1 MRELIVGEKKLF
13 KRIIILATAILVFS
27 VFSVSA
33 EQLSKIGIV
42 NFSRIV
48 EDYFAESSAW
58 REIDAMREKYNT
70 GRDEILDDINDL
82 KMEKLEAQNNNDSTK
97 ALKLDNEIYKKQ
109 EYLKEF
115 HSVWQNRINSKIQGV
130 SQSSTFTAEILDAIT
145 YIAESEGYSMIMRT
159 QDPDI
164 LWYNHE
170 IDVTDKV
177 LERLRW
183 QAARETN

>member
-1 MRELIVGEKKLF
+1 MYRKIAVLLLIIAIPLF
-13 KRIIILATAILVFS
+13 SL
-27 VFSVSA
+27 SA
-33 EQLSKIGIV
+33 EQLSKIGVV

-58 REIDAMREKYNT
+58 REIDSMREKYND
-70 GRDEILDDINDL
+70 GRDDILEEINDL
-82 KMEKLEAQNNNDSTK
+82 KLEKLQAENDNDEIK
-97 ALKLDNEIYKKQ
+97 ALKLDDEIYNRQ

-130 SQSSTFTAEILDAIT
+130 YQSSTFTAEILDAIT

-164 LWYNHE
+164 LWYNNE
-170 IDVTDKV
+170 IDVTDLI

-183 QAARETN
+183 QAARETGN

>member
-1 MRELIVGEKKLF
+1 MKKKIFLIL
-13 KRIIILATAILVFS
+13 IILTAFTFGL
-27 VFSVSA
+27 SA

-58 REIDAMREKYNT
+58 REIDSMREKYND
-70 GRDEILDDINDL
+70 GKDEIIDEINDL
-82 KMEKLEAQNNNDSTK
+82 KMEKLQAENDN
-97 ALKLDNEIYKKQ
+97 NEIKILRLEDEIYTKQ

-115 HSVWQNRINSKIQGV
+115 HSIWQNRINDKIQGV
-130 SQSSTFTAEILDAIT
+130 YQSSTFTAEILDAIS
-145 YIAESEGYSMIMRT
+145 YVAESEGFSMIMRT
-159 QDPDI
+159 QDPNI

-170 IDVTDKV
+170 IDVTDLV
-177 LERLRW
+177 LDRLRW

>member
-1 MRELIVGEKKLF
+1 MF
-13 KRIIILATAILVFS
+13 KRIFLLTLIITVS
-27 VFSVSA
+27 VFSLSA

-58 REIDAMREKYNT
+58 REIDAMREKYNE
-70 GRDEILDDINDL
+70 GRDEILEEINEL
-82 KMEKLEAQNNNDSTK
+82 KMKKLQADNNDDKIKS
-97 ALKLDNEIYKKQ
+97 LKLDDEIYKKQ

-115 HSVWQNRINSKIQGV
+115 HSVWQNRINNKTQGV
-130 SQSSTFTAEILDAIT
+130 YKSSTFTAEILDAIQ

-159 QDPDI
+159 QDPNI

-170 IDVTDKV
+170 IDVTELV

-183 QAARETN
+183 QAARESN

>member
-1 MRELIVGEKKLF
+1 MT
-13 KRIIILATAILVFS
+13 KRILIISLILILSAFS
-27 VFSVSA
+27 LSA

-48 EDYFAESSAW
+48 DDYFAESSAW
-58 REIDAMREKYNT
+58 REVDSMREKYNE
-70 GRDEILDDINDL
+70 GKDEILDEINEL
-82 KMEKLEAQNNNDSTK
+82 KMEKLQAENDNDDIK
-97 ALKLDNEIYKKQ
+97 ALRLDDQIYNRQ

-115 HSVWQNRINSKIQGV
+115 HSIWQTRINNKIQGIY
-130 SQSSTFTAEILDAIT
+130 QSSTFTAEILDAIT
-145 YIAESEGYSMIMRT
+145 YVAESEGYSMIMRT

-170 IDVTDKV
+170 IDVTDIV

-183 QAARETN
+183 QAARETSN

>member
-1 MRELIVGEKKLF
+1 MFKKTLLVFILIV
-13 KRIIILATAILVFS
+13 VS
-27 VFSVSA
+27 VFGLSA

-58 REIDAMREKYNT
+58 REIDVMRDKYNE
-70 GRDEILDDINDL
+70 GKDEILDVINDL
-82 KMEKLEAQNNNDSTK
+82 KMDKLEAENNGDELQI
-97 ALKLDNEIYKKQ
+97 LKIDDEIYNKQ

-115 HSVWQNRINSKIQGV
+115 HSIWQNRINNKVQGV
-130 SQSSTFTAEILDAIT
+130 YQSSTFTAEILDAID
-145 YIAESEGYSMIMRT
+145 YIAENEGYSLIMRT

-164 LWYNHE
+164 LWYNQE
-170 IDVTDKV
+170 IDVTELV

-183 QAARETN
+183 QAARESN

>member
-1 MRELIVGEKKLF
+1 MYKKTFLVLILIAV
-13 KRIIILATAILVFS
+13 S
-27 VFSVSA
+27 VFGLSA

-58 REIDAMREKYNT
+58 REIDVMREKYNE
-70 GRDEILDDINDL
+70 GKDEILDEINDR
-82 KMEKLEAQNNNDSTK
+82 KMEKLEAENNGDEL
-97 ALKLDNEIYKKQ
+97 AILKIDDEIYNKQ

-115 HSVWQNRINSKIQGV
+115 HSIWQNRINSKVQGV
-130 SQSSTFTAEILDAIT
+130 YQSSTFTAEILDAID
-145 YIAESEGYSMIMRT
+145 YIAENEGYSLIMRT

-170 IDVTDKV
+170 IDVTELV

-183 QAARETN
+183 QAARESN

>member
-1 MRELIVGEKKLF
+1 MY
-13 KRIIILATAILVFS
+13 KRILIISLILILSAFS
-27 VFSVSA
+27 LSA

-48 EDYFAESSAW
+48 DDYFAESSAW
-58 REIDAMREKYNT
+58 REVDSMREKYNE
-70 GRDEILDDINDL
+70 GKDEILDEINEL
-82 KMEKLEAQNNNDSTK
+82 KMQKLQAENDNDDIK
-97 ALKLDNEIYKKQ
+97 ALRLDDQIYNRQ

-115 HSVWQNRINSKIQGV
+115 HSIWQTRINNKIQGIY
-130 SQSSTFTAEILDAIT
+130 QSSTFTAEILDAIT
-145 YIAESEGYSMIMRT
+145 YVAESEGYSMIMRT

-170 IDVTDKV
+170 IDVTDIV

-183 QAARETN
+183 QAARETSN

>member
-1 MRELIVGEKKLF
+1 MIKRLF
-13 KRIIILATAILVFS
+13 LTLCIAIITVFS
-27 VFSVSA
+27 LSA

-58 REIDAMREKYNT
+58 REIDTMREKYND
-70 GRDEILDDINDL
+70 GRDEILEEINDL
-82 KMEKLEAQNNNDSTK
+82 KMEKLQAENSNNQIK
-97 ALKLDNEIYKKQ
+97 ALRIDDEIYNKQ

-115 HSVWQNRINSKIQGV
+115 HSIWQNRINTKIQGV
-130 SQSSTFTAEILDAIT
+130 YQSSTFTAEILDAIT

-170 IDVTDKV
+170 IDVTNLV

-183 QAARETN
+183 QAARESD

>member
-1 MRELIVGEKKLF
+1 MS
-13 KRIIILATAILVFS
+13 KRIFILLSIFILSAFNL
-27 VFSVSA
+27 SA
-33 EQLSKIGIV
+33 EQLSKIGVV
-42 NFSRIV
+42 NFSQIV

-58 REIDAMREKYNT
+58 REIDSMREKYDE
-70 GRDEILDDINDL
+70 GRDDILDDINEL
-82 KMEKLEAQNNNDSTK
+82 KMEKLEADNNDDEIES
-97 ALKLDNEIYKKQ
+97 LKLDDQIYSKQ

-130 SQSSTFTAEILDAIT
+130 YQSSTFTAEILDAIT

-159 QDPDI
+159 QDADI

-170 IDVTDKV
+170 IDVTDMV

-183 QAARETN
+183 QAARETNR

>member
-1 MRELIVGEKKLF
+1 MS
-13 KRIIILATAILVFS
+13 KRILIFTLVLVLSAFS
-27 VFSVSA
+27 LSA

-58 REIDAMREKYNT
+58 REIDTMREKYNE
-70 GRDEILDDINDL
+70 GRDEILDEINDL
-82 KMEKLEAQNNNDSTK
+82 KMDKLQAENDNNEIK
-97 ALKLDNEIYKKQ
+97 ALKLDDEIYNRQ

-115 HSVWQNRINSKIQGV
+115 HSVWQTRINNKIQGV
-130 SQSSTFTAEILDAIT
+130 YQSSTFTAEILDAIT

-159 QDPDI
+159 QDPNI

-170 IDVTDKV
+170 IDVTNLV

-183 QAARETN
+183 QAARETGE

>member
-1 MRELIVGEKKLF
+1 MIKRLF
-13 KRIIILATAILVFS
+13 FTLCIAIIAVFS
-27 VFSVSA
+27 LSA

-58 REIDAMREKYNT
+58 REIDTMREKYND
-70 GRDEILDDINDL
+70 GRDEILEEINDL
-82 KMEKLEAQNNNDSTK
+82 KMEKLQAENSNNQIK
-97 ALKLDNEIYKKQ
+97 ALRIDDEIYNKQ

-115 HSVWQNRINSKIQGV
+115 HSIWQNRINTKIQGV
-130 SQSSTFTAEILDAIT
+130 YQSSTFTAEILDAIT

-170 IDVTDKV
+170 IDVTNLV

-183 QAARETN
+183 QAARESD

>member
-1 MRELIVGEKKLF
+1 MHKKTIFVFILIL
-13 KRIIILATAILVFS
+13 IS
-27 VFSVSA
+27 VFGLSA

-58 REIDAMREKYNT
+58 REIDVMREKYNE
-70 GRDEILDDINDL
+70 GKDEILEEINDL
-82 KMEKLEAQNNNDSTK
+82 QMEKLEAENSGDD
-97 ALKLDNEIYKKQ
+97 LKVLKIDDEIYNKQ

-115 HSVWQNRINSKIQGV
+115 HSIWQNRINTKVQGV
-130 SQSSTFTAEILDAIT
+130 YQSSTFTAEILDAID
-145 YIAESEGYSMIMRT
+145 YIAENEGYSLIMRT

-170 IDVTDKV
+170 IDVTELV

-183 QAARETN
+183 QAARESN